1 MTELATPEIALGG
14 MTLAAVILYS
24 AWQEFKGNNPRD
36 AKLLATV
43 GAIALMGG
51 TVAWMN

>member
-1 MTELATPEIALGG
+1 
-14 MTLAAVILYS
+14 MTLAAVILYCG
-24 AWQEFKGNNPRD
+24 WQEFRGDNPRD
-36 AKLLATV
+36 AKLLAAV